1 MVIVS
6 CPGILE
12 SSYAL
17 LWEARRCKPRIYIT
31 YVRKVV
37 ERENPGLEPLEQ
49 AEPPNTFLLQTFRG
63 YLKGHALQLF
73 EEERLGDKTLKDII
87 PLFEEKFSKPN
98 TAEDGAP
105 LAEAHPLARNKYES
119 LQTFIDCTGKP
130 TTEYRQS
137 YDKLCRRVSLST

>member
-1 MVIVS
+1 
-6 CPGILE
+6 
-12 SSYAL
+12 
-17 LWEARRCKPRIYIT
+17 EAGRCKPRIYIT

-49 AEPPNTFLLQTFRG
+49 VELQNTFLLQTFRG

-98 TAEDGAP
+98 TAEDDA
-105 LAEAHPLARNKYES
+105 LIAEAHQLARNKYES
-119 LQTFIDCTGKP
+119 LQTFIECTGKP
-130 TTEYRQS
+130 TTEYHQTFG
-137 YDKLCRRVSLST
+137 KLC